1 MSSLRICILVAV
13 EEKKAEATAGPWEP
27 KMVECQACIRGP
39 AETFAI
45 LKDLSEDDYLVH
57 IG

>member
-1 MSSLRICILVAV
+1 VAV